1 MNVLDASALLAFL
14 FSERGHAAVE
24 EVIDDCCIGSVNLSE
39 VLGRFSRDGH
49 DPHEA
54 YRRIEASPVEIV
66 PFGPEHAVLAAAL
79 VRQTRPLGLSLAD
92 RACLALSISR
102 NCPVL
107 TADRVWSALDVPI
120 DIIQIREGATP

>member
-14 FSERGHAAVE
+14 FRESGHSAVE
-24 EVIDDCCIGSVNLSE
+24 SVITDCCIGSVNLCE

-49 DPHEA
+49 DPHTA
-54 YRRIEASPVEIV
+54 FRKIKASPVEIV
-66 PFGPEHAVLAAAL
+66 PFIGEHAVLAAAL
-79 VRQTRPLGLSLAD
+79 EPQSKALGLSLGD

-107 TADRVWSALDVPI
+107 TADRIWSELEVPI
-120 DIIQIREGATP
+120 DIIQIRNGTAA